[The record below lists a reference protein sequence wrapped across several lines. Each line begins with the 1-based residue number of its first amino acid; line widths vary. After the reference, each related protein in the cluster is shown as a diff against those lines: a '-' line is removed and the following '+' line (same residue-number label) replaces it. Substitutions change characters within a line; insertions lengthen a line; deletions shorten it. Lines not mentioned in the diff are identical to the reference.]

1 MREIKFRAWTKDP
14 DSDED
19 NPTYFMCYDLAFEE
33 YGSINDLLKG
43 VKHLMQYIGFKDK
56 NGKEIYE
63 GDIVKTNSVKRAE
76 PLDVKFL
83 DGAFCVG
90 KKNIGFNNFGDWVTI
105 RDGMAQAKLRDM
117 ELEIEVIGNIY
128 ENQKK

>member
-1 MREIKFRAWTKDP
+1 MRIIKFRVWSP
-14 DSDED
+14 
-19 NPTYFMCYDLAFEE
+19 EE
-33 YGSINDLLKG
+33 KQFVENDLDLIMELNEAISEYQERG
-43 VKHLMQYIGFKDK
+43 LVFSQFTGLLDK
-56 NGKEIYE
+56 QGKEIYG